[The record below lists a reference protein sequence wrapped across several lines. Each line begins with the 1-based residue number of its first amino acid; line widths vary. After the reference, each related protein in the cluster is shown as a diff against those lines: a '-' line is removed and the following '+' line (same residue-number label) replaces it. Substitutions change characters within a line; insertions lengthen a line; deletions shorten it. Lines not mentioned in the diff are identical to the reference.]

1 MRTLGF
7 SLPPAF
13 WLRLGFSFLLLLAA
27 GCATVERPKPL
38 TGADVVALARE
49 GKTPQQIIGE
59 LKRTDTV
66 LPLQASDFIKLHE
79 AGVPPEVLD
88 YMQRAQIDEI
98 RWRDR
103 YSQMYWYG
111 PYGPLYRGFGPCP
124 WPGPMRPYR
133 GGAWGC

>member
-7 SLPPAF
+7 SLP
-13 WLRLGFSFLLLLAA
+13 LGFSILLRLAA
-27 GCATVERPKPL
+27 GRARVHRPKPL

-49 GKTPQQIIGE
+49 GKTPQQIIEE

-79 AGVPPEVLD
+79 AGVQPEVLD
-88 YMQRAQIDEI
+88 YLQRAQIDEI

-103 YSQMYWYG
+103 YSQ
-111 PYGPLYRGFGPCP
+111 
-124 WPGPMRPYR
+124 
-133 GGAWGC
+133 